1 MKKLTMI
8 LLVCIITVGYS
19 VSAYAADW
27 QWITS
32 TDTNTFSFDK
42 ESIRKTTTGKYTVW
56 TKNEYT
62 EAESRRMSDEFMFDK
77 PLAYVLSR
85 IEFDYKNENMGFQ
98 AEAYY
103 AKDGSVLY
111 NYTNKYYDL
120 TPIIPDI
127 SYSCRRKI
135 TSIFLALVLAAM
147 YTRALIDNF
156 CRWCYTLK

>member
-120 TPIIPDI
+120 TPIIPDTI
-127 SYSCRRKI
+127 AEYTFYKTFDAYQRKYGK
-135 TSIFLALVLAAM
+135 V
-147 YTRALIDNF
+147 
-156 CRWCYTLK
+156 